1 MLTMLPKMCAAALGE
16 QLGLCVCV
24 KRETGVYFRMRKME
38 MMGQENMIRD
48 EMGPVFTPMAQSLVQ
63 PLSLPYL
70 HYSAVTRKH
79 VEYVEAGSAIHTRIV
94 RTSAIVELHR
104 IPKKKKGERRPRMHH
119 ARSKCF
125 AQCAVRPRTPSHGAV
140 PSQS

>member
-1 MLTMLPKMCAAALGE
+1 
-16 QLGLCVCV
+16 
-24 KRETGVYFRMRKME
+24 ME

-63 PLSLPYL
+63 LLSLPYL
-70 HYSAVTRKH
+70 HYYSAVTDKH

-104 IPKKKKGERRPRMHH
+104 VPKKKKR
-119 ARSKCF
+119 
-125 AQCAVRPRTPSHGAV
+125 
-140 PSQS
+140 

>member
-1 MLTMLPKMCAAALGE
+1 MCAAALGE
-16 QLGLCVCV
+16 QLGLCVCE

-38 MMGQENMIRD
+38 MMGQENMIRG

-63 PLSLPYL
+63 LLSLPYL

-104 IPKKKKGERRPRMHH
+104 IPKKKKR
-119 ARSKCF
+119 
-125 AQCAVRPRTPSHGAV
+125 
-140 PSQS
+140 